1 MTVNVYW
8 ACLEDNWMLA
18 EPPESV
24 SKIFY
29 KKYNFNRSEP
39 TSLINHCPAF
49 NDNLQNL
56 FALKS
61 MYDYNFKIEN
71 NDVTS
76 NLQDQKFFNDHVT
89 IRSISNKFFSFKN
102 KYIFFSDERSLKVTF
117 YEYPYLEDNN
127 ITQRC
132 IIPSGIYDIGK
143 WFRNTEFSFFLK
155 KEFNEFLIRKNEI
168 YSYMRIDSTEQINF
182 IQFRYNEKLNG
193 YNNDGFNL
201 TKNPLST
208 LKNYY
213 DAFKNKKLILTEINK
228 NLI

>member
-1 MTVNVYW
+1 MAINVYW
-8 ACLEDNWMLA
+8 ACLEDIWMLA
-18 EPPESV
+18 DPPESV
-24 SKIFY
+24 SDIFY

-39 TSLINHCPAF
+39 TSLINYCPAF

-61 MYDYNFKIEN
+61 IYDYNFKIEN
-71 NDVTS
+71 NNVTS
-76 NLQDQKFFNDHVT
+76 DLYDQKFFNDHVT
-89 IRSISNKFFSFKN
+89 VRSVINKFFSFKN
-102 KYIFFSDERSLKVTF
+102 KYIFFTDEPSLKVTF

-143 WFRNTEFSFFLK
+143 WFRNTEFSFILK
-155 KEFNEFLIRKNEI
+155 KEFNEFLIQKNEI
-168 YSYMRIDSTEQINF
+168 YSYMRIHSTEQINF

-201 TKNPLST
+201 TKNPLAT

-213 DAFKNKKLILTEINK
+213 KCFKNKRLILEEIRN
-228 NLI
+228 NII